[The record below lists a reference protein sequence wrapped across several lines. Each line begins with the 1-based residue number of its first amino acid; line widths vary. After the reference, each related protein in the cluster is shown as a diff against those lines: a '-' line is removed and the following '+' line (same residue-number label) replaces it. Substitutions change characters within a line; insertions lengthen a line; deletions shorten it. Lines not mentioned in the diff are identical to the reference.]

1 MSQIAKCFFPKFQNE
16 VAKCI
21 CINCKMYLS
30 QIAKCI
36 CLKLQNVFVSN
47 WKLHNVFVLNF
58 EIYLSNFQKFMACSY
73 HPMPV
78 HHIVITLCMF
88 EKLWSTACIYVI
100 TLCGSSLRRI
110 CLKEILAYSYPPYC
124 NDGISIAPPTIGPN
138 YFTQRCKKQF
148 E

>member
-1 MSQIAKCFFPKFQNE
+1 MKLQN
-16 VAKCI
+16 VFVSIVICI
-21 CINCKMYLS
+21 CLKLQNVIVWNCKMYLS
-30 QIAKCI
+30 QIG
-36 CLKLQNVFVSN
+36 N

-73 HPMPV
+73 RPMPV

-100 TLCGSSLRRI
+100 TLCVNSLRRI
-110 CLKEILAYSYPPYC
+110 CSKEILAYSYPPYC
-124 NDGISIAPPTIGPN
+124 NDGISIAQPTIGPN
-138 YFTQRCKKQF
+138 DFTQRCKKQF